1 MAFGDSMTYGVI
13 ALNAPL
19 FRLVS
24 LPGSYP
30 ARLESLLVAR
40 YTAQTIVVLNEGLG
54 GETTDGGRRRLPGVL
69 STDRPDVVLLMEG
82 ANDVNQN
89 HDLAVDLVARNMRT
103 MISEA
108 GGAGSLVYLATLPPQ
123 IPGGARAGSPGSVPL
138 VNARLAS
145 LAVETGAVLVD
156 IYAAFGDGA
165 GLIGPDGL
173 HPTEAGYQKIA
184 ETFYDAIVKTLE
196 EPTTMSAIV
205 RRR

>member
-1 MAFGDSMTYGVI
+1 
-13 ALNAPL
+13 
-19 FRLVS
+19 
-24 LPGSYP
+24 
-30 ARLESLLVAR
+30 
-40 YTAQTIVVLNEGLG
+40 
-54 GETTDGGRRRLPGVL
+54 
-69 STDRPDVVLLMEG
+69 
-82 ANDVNQN
+82 
-89 HDLAVDLVARNMRT
+89 
-103 MISEA
+103 
-108 GGAGSLVYLATLPPQ
+108 
-123 IPGGARAGSPGSVPL
+123 L